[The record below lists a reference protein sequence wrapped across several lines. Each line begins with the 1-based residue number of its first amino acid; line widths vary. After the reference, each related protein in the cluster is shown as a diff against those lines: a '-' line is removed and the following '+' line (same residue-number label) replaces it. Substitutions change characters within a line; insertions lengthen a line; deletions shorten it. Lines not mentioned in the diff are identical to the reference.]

1 MVKKDAERHYLY
13 VSLGMYYWCDSGCR
27 EYPVPVPITI
37 TLLIVFPQCIA
48 GGIGVAWYFT
58 HNNPSHQQ
66 PKVFGGSADEGIT
79 STTSSSVSSSSSTA
93 IVGISS
99 SPHVSPTNTV
109 ARRATFPDPA
119 PTHIPFQML
128 HSPHA
133 QSGSG
138 RSGGVHLVPS
148 KRHSRQVNRT
158 RH

>member
-1 MVKKDAERHYLY
+1 MVAKEETNGERESSWLRKTQ
-13 VSLGMYYWCDSGCR
+13 SGTTRMSRWVCIIGAIL
-27 EYPVPVPITI
+27 VI
-37 TLLIVFPQCIA
+37 CIA
-48 GGIGVAWYFT
+48 GGIGVGWYFT

-79 STTSSSVSSSSSTA
+79 STTSSSALSSSATP
-93 IVGISS
+93 VHGISS

-109 ARRATFPDPA
+109 ARRAAFPDPA

-138 RSGGVHLVPS
+138 PSGGVHLVPS